1 VRLCAGDLSVTVDAE
16 DGARLT
22 SLRSRDDELLV
33 TDGQRP
39 WHTDGFVMAP
49 WAGRIRDA
57 VARWDGTERD
67 LTVTDAPHALHGVV
81 HDRPWT
87 PVAAS
92 DDGTSAAWR
101 REISADEWFAPLVV
115 TSRVSLTPDAL
126 DLELIA
132 EAPRAPAPATI
143 GWHPWFRRQ
152 VAGRPLTLGLPPA
165 ACLLRDQAGIATTT
179 RAPVPD
185 GPLDD
190 ALVDLAGPVEL
201 RWEDHLAVTVSSD
214 APVTV
219 IFTAHPQGVCVEPQ
233 SGPPNEVNTGPRVVF
248 PGHPLRLHARV
259 QISRPAP
266 NPEGRS

>member
-1 VRLCAGDLSVTVDAE
+1 MRLRAGDLSVTVDAE

-57 VARWDGTERD
+57 VASWGGTERT
-67 LTVTDAPHALHGVV
+67 LTTTDAPHALHGVV

-101 REISADEWFAPLVV
+101 REVTADEWFAPLVI

-152 VAGRPLTLGLPPA
+152 VAGHALTLGLPPA
-165 ACLLRDQAGIATTT
+165 ACLLRDAAGIATTT
-179 RAPVPD
+179 RVPVPD

-190 ALVDLAGPVEL
+190 ALVDLAGPVAL
-201 RWEDHLAVTVSSD
+201 RWEDQLAVTVTSD

-219 IFTAHPQGVCVEPQ
+219 VYTAHPQGVCVEPQ
-233 SGPPNEVNTGPRVVF
+233 SGPPNEVNTAPHVVS
-248 PGHPLRLHARV
+248 PGQPLRLHARV
-259 QISRPAP
+259 EVARPAP
-266 NPEGRS
+266 SPGR